1 MTTPDTTPAC
11 TCSWPPT
18 RYAGPGF
25 GLDPDCPRH
34 GTDAVLELADQE
46 HDIDTSQQRE
56 ERP

>member
-1 MTTPDTTPAC
+1 MTNTNPAC
-11 TCSWPPT
+11 TCNWPPN

-34 GTDAVLELADQE
+34 GTEAVLELADQE
-46 HDIDTSQQRE
+46 PDIDTSQQRE

>member
-1 MTTPDTTPAC
+1 MTNTNPAC
-11 TCSWPPT
+11 TCNWPPN

-34 GTDAVLELADQE
+34 GTEVVLELADQE
-46 HDIDTSQQRE
+46 PDIDTSQQRE